1 MAKSKTKKKNLRRLR
16 IRRGIRSKIEG
27 TAERPRMSI
36 FRSNRDIYVQ
46 LINDRQGHT
55 LAAASS
61 RDADLAAHSK
71 LNKTEQAKKVGE
83 KVANVAK
90 EAGITQVVFDRGG
103 FLYHG
108 RVKALADAA
117 RAGGLQ
123 F

>member
-1 MAKSKTKKKNLRRLR
+1 MAKSKTKIKSLRRSR
-16 IRRGIRSKIEG
+16 IRKGIRNKIEG
-27 TAERPRMSI
+27 TAERPRMSV

-46 LINDRQGHT
+46 LINDMQGHT

-61 RDADLAAHSK
+61 RDADLTPHQM

-83 KVANVAK
+83 KLASAAK
-90 EAGITQVVFDRGG
+90 EAGIGRVVFDRGWY
-103 FLYHG
+103 LYHG